1 MLLFITRALKVKF
14 ALTIK
19 ERGKRGGGLVLM
31 INIIFVFIKVEKPV
45 ADSYRREDKFD
56 HSNILLIN

>member
-19 ERGKRGGGLVLM
+19 ERGEEGGLVLM
-31 INIIFVFIKVEKPV
+31 INIIFVFFKVEKPV